1 MVAGRIADKQLDEG
15 TRGQTRTKKAPWST
29 YEAALLKLIDYALNK
44 HSNAAMRVE
53 ALMEALR
60 VPAERWQSSLSDN
73 VFGRVATVTTLAA
86 RERAA
91 APAQAPAQ
99 APPLKHT
106 GPRTGERYPDQPTR
120 DQPARA
126 KKAKR

>member
-29 YEAALLKLIDYALNK
+29 YEKKQVDYALNK
-44 HSNAAMRVE
+44 HSNADMRVE

-60 VPAERWQSSLSDN
+60 VPAERWQSSLSDD
-73 VFGRVATVTTLAA
+73 VFGRVAEAITLAA

-91 APAQAPAQ
+91 APGLEPRS
-99 APPLKHT
+99 
-106 GPRTGERYPDQPTR
+106 GPREGTHKYRPDQPR
-120 DQPARA
+120 NQPARA
-126 KKAKR
+126 AKR